1 MKAEKPLIATNRPT
15 DEAALEASLS
25 KLGGTAYFL
34 EKISFDID
42 DNLFIRNSEINKMR
56 REAVEKLDALK
67 ERNSYRKKE
76 VGYQLN
82 DKEHRLKDIYIRIAN
97 KDQLPENIDNIK
109 GIIVPIN
116 SDIVNIADKIIVEIP
131 RWINNTDYILDRLN
145 YFKEKKVKKAYC
157 NNLAAIELANQ
168 LGFEVM
174 GGNFLN
180 IANSLA
186 CSVLEK
192 ENLKDITVSAEIDLS
207 EINQIQTE
215 MNKGIIAYGKLPLML
230 LVNCPLKNGRDCAN
244 CDQKGYITDRLGYK
258 FPIRCNLNVS
268 ELLNHTPIY
277 LADKMEDL
285 QNLDYLILYFT
296 DETNKQVSQILK
308 AYENRENILKEY
320 TRGLYYRSVL

>member
-1 MKAEKPLIATNRPT
+1 
-15 DEAALEASLS
+15 
-25 KLGGTAYFL
+25 
-34 EKISFDID
+34 
-42 DNLFIRNSEINKMR
+42 
-56 REAVEKLDALK
+56 
-67 ERNSYRKKE
+67 
-76 VGYQLN
+76 
-82 DKEHRLKDIYIRIAN
+82 
-97 KDQLPENIDNIK
+97 
-109 GIIVPIN
+109 
-116 SDIVNIADKIIVEIP
+116 
-131 RWINNTDYILDRLN
+131 
-145 YFKEKKVKKAYC
+145 
-157 NNLAAIELANQ
+157 LAAIELANQ

-192 ENLKDITVSAEIDLS
+192 ENLKDITVSAEIDLN

-230 LVNCPLKNGRDCAN
+230 LVNCPLKNGRDCAD

-296 DETNKQVSQILK
+296 DETDKQVSQILK